1 MIKYILVILLLIHC
15 NKMLSQTLTPTELLN
30 KSIQYHDPNGNWNTF
45 NGAFKIDM
53 TMDNGSQRR
62 SELIINFPKD
72 YFYLKTIQDTITTEY
87 SVFKNKNSIV
97 FCGQKDMDS
106 ITLKKYKLNPE
117 RATLYKNYYTYL
129 YGLPMKLKDKGTILN
144 NVQLKKFHGKDYMVL
159 QVTYDETVG
168 KETWYFYFNPTSYAL
183 EVYQFFKDE
192 SKNDGEY
199 ILLSEEKLVNGIK
212 MPKIRQWYYNK
223 TNQYL
228 ATDTLK

>member
-1 MIKYILVILLLIHC
+1 
-15 NKMLSQTLTPTELLN
+15 
-30 KSIQYHDPNGNWNTF
+30 
-45 NGAFKIDM
+45 
-53 TMDNGSQRR
+53 
-62 SELIINFPKD
+62 
-72 YFYLKTIQDTITTEY
+72 
-87 SVFKNKNSIV
+87 
-97 FCGQKDMDS
+97 
-106 ITLKKYKLNPE
+106 
-117 RATLYKNYYTYL
+117 
-129 YGLPMKLKDKGTILN
+129 
-144 NVQLKKFHGKDYMVL
+144 MVL